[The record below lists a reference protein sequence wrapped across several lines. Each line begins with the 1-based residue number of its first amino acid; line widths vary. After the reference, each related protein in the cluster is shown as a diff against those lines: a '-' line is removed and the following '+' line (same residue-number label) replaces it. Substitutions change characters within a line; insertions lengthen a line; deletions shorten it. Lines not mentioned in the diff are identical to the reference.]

1 MASRFAFSKMK
12 GQMMRAATDEATN
25 AVSHVLG
32 IGSLGLFS
40 HTINPVNL
48 RHLPHV
54 PMGPF
59 STCCASRPFFH
70 GDEGDLAYQGGE
82 PPHQRRGNQ
91 REDDAGKQHPLQVEP
106 LLMVGLV
113 HMLGPL
119 KPKQGQI
126 GEQDPVEKAGVV

>member
-1 MASRFAFSKMK
+1 MKKKTLCLLSLLLCACLLCGCGGASGYLM
-12 GQMMRAATDEATN
+12 
-25 AVSHVLG
+25 
-32 IGSLGLFS
+32 GLFS
-40 HTINPVNL
+40 H
-48 RHLPHV
+48 
-54 PMGPF
+54 
-59 STCCASRPFFH
+59 
-70 GDEGDLAYQGGE
+70 
-82 PPHQRRGNQ
+82 Q

>member
-1 MASRFAFSKMK
+1 MASRFVFSQMK

-54 PMGPF
+54 RSG
-59 STCCASRPFFH
+59 RPQDMLWAMAETF
-70 GDEGDLAYQGGE
+70 G
-82 PPHQRRGNQ
+82 QR
-91 REDDAGKQHPLQVEP
+91 
-106 LLMVGLV
+106 
-113 HMLGPL
+113 
-119 KPKQGQI
+119 
-126 GEQDPVEKAGVV
+126 